1 MRLCPR
7 LLPAR
12 AHEPRR
18 EAEPSK
24 PPSAVACAPARMWLF
39 HSLLCV
45 TSKSASPLAP
55 QGAAVPSARPVC
67 LCVWW
72 GSEPEVREEVGPPPG
87 GMLLLGGS
95 DPPWGWEGPLRLPL
109 TLDSFGLRGSASCS
123 SCHLPSPCVPFPQPG
138 VHVRQPLR
146 SMPRFSSECASPPAQ
161 QSPLL
166 LHRKGL
172 AEEGVRTL

>member
-55 QGAAVPSARPVC
+55 QWAAVPSARPVR

-95 DPPWGWEGPLRLPL
+95 DPPLGLGRAPEAPS
-109 TLDSFGLRGSASCS
+109 DFGLLWTPGLCLLFL
-123 SCHLPSPCVPFPQPG
+123 LPPPLPMRPLPPTRRPCQAAPQ
-138 VHVRQPLR
+138 V
-146 SMPRFSSECASPPAQ
+146 CAA
-161 QSPLL
+161 LL
-166 LHRKGL
+166 LRVCKPTCP
-172 AEEGVRTL
+172 AEPPSLTQEGFS